1 MRQLE
6 REGSIPGRVV
16 LALRPEL
23 LAIMLNQYKYSI
35 KCTYK
40 IVSEW
45 YFIFKKSYESSRHF
59 SRPDI
64 FPALAR
70 EV

>member
-1 MRQLE
+1 MRQLA
-6 REGSIPGRVV
+6 REGSIPGRVA
-16 LALRPEL
+16 LALGPEL
-23 LAIMLNQYKYSI
+23 SVIILNQYKYSI
-35 KCTYK
+35 KCTYE

-64 FPALAR
+64 FHLLAC
-70 EV
+70 